1 MPALER
7 EGEMVRWLVGE
18 AIPLPQGELGGEAW
32 ESRD

>member
-7 EGEMVRWLVGE
+7 EGKMVRWLVGE
-18 AIPLPQGELGGEAW
+18 AIPLPQEELGGEAW